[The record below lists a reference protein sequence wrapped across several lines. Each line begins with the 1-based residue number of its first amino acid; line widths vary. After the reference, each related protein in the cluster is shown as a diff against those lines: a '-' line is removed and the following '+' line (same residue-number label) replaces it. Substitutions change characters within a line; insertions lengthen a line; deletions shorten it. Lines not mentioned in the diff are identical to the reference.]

1 MASPTSIVERFLDK
15 VKAKASLLTK
25 KQMGL
30 IEWGK
35 HYVPHYFTRKSAAFH
50 FELAA
55 ELDRLVLERDQK
67 VVVVI
72 PRGYAKSTITT
83 FLKALKSICEGTER
97 YILIGSKNE
106 KLASKYLN
114 DIKKELEENELL
126 RKDYPTACEV
136 GAAWNSE
143 RIETGNDVCCE
154 IYGKGSGVRGRKYK
168 QYRPSLIILDDPQE
182 TDDVNSPTVREND
195 IEWMKR
201 SLFPVGDTGTNIF
214 VVGNDLHVQSMV
226 GWCTRNSE
234 FKCIKYSAIEVMPT
248 RMDLW
253 DEWEQRY
260 ISCYSKEDKV
270 AIKQFYLEH
279 QTEMDSGAKILWPE
293 KESLYDLMSMRA
305 SGHAAFDAEKQ
316 NNPRDPSRSEFES
329 AWFPEQNP
337 SLWYDTLPT
346 DIHKVVIGYND
357 PSLGKK
363 AKSRDYSPILT
374 GHFVPEHGC
383 MYLECDVR
391 KIAVTTLTDSI
402 IDWHKAVHYDFFG
415 IESNGFQQLL
425 SEELYAKL
433 MEQGI
438 ALPIAEVQHYGVQKN
453 TRISSLSI
461 WLKRGFLRF
470 KRNCPYTRILLQQLQ
485 DHPFADHDDASD
497 ALQGLIKLLCDVTGL
512 DSKDG
517 HEYGEADD
525 GLGDNLLGN

>member
-1 MASPTSIVERFLDK
+1 MASQISIVDRFLDK
-15 VKAKASLLTK
+15 VKAKAAALTK

-35 HYVPHYFTRKSAAFH
+35 TYVPHYFSRKSATFH
-50 FELAA
+50 YELAS
-55 ELDRLVLERDQK
+55 ELDRLVTERDQK

-114 DIKKELEENELL
+114 DIKKELEENEQI
-126 RKDYPTACEV
+126 RHDYPTACEV

-226 GWCTRNSE
+226 GWCSRNSE
-234 FKCIKYSAIEVMPT
+234 FKSIKYAAIESMPE

-253 DEWEQRY
+253 DTWEQKY
-260 ISCYSKEDKV
+260 ISCFKQADKD
-270 AIKQFYLEH
+270 AIKQFYLANKV
-279 QTEMDSGAKILWPE
+279 EMDKGASVLWPE

-316 NNPRDPSRSEFES
+316 NNPRDPTRSEFE
-329 AWFPEQNP
+329 AEWFEGEDI
-337 SLWYDTLPT
+337 WYDTLP
-346 DIHKVVIGYND
+346 IGVHEVCIGYND

-374 GHFVPEHGC
+374 GHFIPEEQC
-383 MYLECDVR
+383 IYLECDVR

-402 IDWHKAVHYDFFG
+402 IEWHKAVHYDFFG

-425 SEELYAKL
+425 SEELYSKL

-438 ALPIAEVQHYGVQKN
+438 ALPIAEIQHYGVQKN

-461 WLKRGFLRF
+461 WFKRRFFKF

-497 ALQGLIKLLCDVTGL
+497 ALQGLVKLLCDVTGL
-512 DSKDG
+512 DSKEG
-517 HEYGEADD
+517 QSYEQADD